1 MSASRPLN
9 GAMSSNRGQID
20 HRSFRHW
27 GGFIFSGLTAFTVD
41 IAVTWPLVQAGLD
54 RFSARLIGIL
64 VATVVAWLM
73 HRRITFNVAYAPSL
87 AEFLRFFAVASGAN
101 AANYVTYAAILLL
114 LPQTPL
120 LVAVVIS
127 SGVAG
132 LLSYFGFRFGV
143 FHRFEEDEP
152 G

>member
-1 MSASRPLN
+1 
-9 GAMSSNRGQID
+9 MSSNRGQID

-27 GGFIFSGLTAFTVD
+27 GGFIFSGLTAFVVD
-41 IAVTWPLVQAGLD
+41 IAVTAFLVGRVRLD
-54 RFSARLIGIL
+54 PFSGRLIGIL

-73 HRRITFNVAYAPSL
+73 HRRITFNVAHGPSL
-87 AEFLRFFAVASGAN
+87 VEFLRFFAVASGAN
-101 AANYVTYAAILLL
+101 AANYVVYAAILLL
-114 LPQTPL
+114 LPHTPL
-120 LVAVVIS
+120 LIAIVIS